1 MKRNAPILIP
11 LLALILAGVAPWG
24 AALASS
30 FPAAS
35 TGDIWFQVDHAG
47 FRAEPGAAP
56 EEGGQA
62 RPSGV
67 AGSVIEEFYLR
78 LPHDQLSFE
87 SPGDGEVGPWSG
99 RVFVRLTFL
108 DADESRVGEA
118 SRNFDITV
126 VDEAAALSHDR
137 VQLLVVREPLDPRT
151 HAVRVDVEDMNAR
164 KRGLIY
170 MITKQHRRGT
180 TQGDLLPPPFSAGGF
195 GLSDLQFAWTI
206 DRRATDPHFDKRGL
220 EVVPNPSRA
229 YGLYQDTLSAY
240 CEVYDPVGSGP
251 LVTRAQIRDDQGRAV
266 GEMADTLLAP
276 QAEGLWVA
284 TPRLP
289 VGKFPPGTY
298 DLAFHV
304 QSLDGSRTAELSRPF
319 NVIWSDLSWG
329 RSEQDVLDE
338 ARSLLTETEYER
350 FKELQLGD
358 RETYLANFWAAHD
371 PSPTTARNELREVFL
386 QRVEYANRNFR
397 EFEKGMRSDRGRVYV
412 RFGPPDEIT
421 REVLPTPGTTL
432 SEILDP
438 SDPGMAS
445 LIDSRSS
452 HSGSTDQTQGD
463 FHNVDTRP
471 YEIWKY
477 TRMGDPLF
485 PERERITPNDGLT
498 FIFVDDAGVGRYTL
512 RYSNSFK
519 RF

>member
-1 MKRNAPILIP
+1 MKRNARILITC
-11 LLALILAGVAPWG
+11 LALLTAGVAPPG
-24 AALASS
+24 AALAAS
-30 FPAAS
+30 FPAAA

-47 FRAEPGAAP
+47 FLG
-56 EEGGQA
+56 EGGA
-62 RPSGV
+62 TL
-67 AGSVIEEFYLR
+67 EEFYLR
-78 LPHDQLSFE
+78 LPHDQVSFDA
-87 SPGDGEVGPWSG
+87 PGAGEVGPWSG
-99 RVFVRLTFL
+99 RVFVKLTFL
-108 DADESRVGEA
+108 DADDDRVGEA
-118 SRNFDITV
+118 SRSFEFSA

-137 VQLLVVREPLDPRT
+137 VQLFVIREPLDPRT
-151 HAVRVDVEDMNAR
+151 HSVRVDLEDMNAR

-170 MITKQHRRGT
+170 LITKQHRRGT
-180 TQGDLLPPPFSAGGF
+180 TQGDLLLPPFKAGSF
-195 GLSDLQFAWTI
+195 GLSDLQFAWQV
-206 DRRATDPHFDKRGL
+206 DRRPTEPHFEKRGFD
-220 EVVPNPSRA
+220 VVPNPGRA

-240 CEVYDPVGSGP
+240 YEVYDPLAGGGAMVA
-251 LVTRAQIRDDQGRAV
+251 RAQIRDDQGRAM
-266 GEMADTLLAP
+266 GESVDTLAAP
-276 QAEGLWVA
+276 YLPGIWIG

-289 VGKFPPGTY
+289 VSKLPPGTY
-298 DLAFHV
+298 DLALSV
-304 QSLDGSRTAELSRPF
+304 QSTDGRRQAAMSRPF

-329 RSEQDVLDE
+329 RAEQDILDE
-338 ARSLLTETEYER
+338 ARTLLSEEEYDR
-350 FKELQLGD
+350 FRELQAGD
-358 RETYLANFWAAHD
+358 RETYLANFWTAHD

-432 SEILDP
+432 SEVLDP
-438 SDPGMAS
+438 GDPGMSS

-477 TRMGDPLF
+477 TRQGDPLF
-485 PERERITPNDGLT
+485 LERERITPNDGLT